1 MLKRAAPNS
10 EGPSKSVSTSC
21 ISFLLVL
28 SQFLDQF
35 DTFYRVRKDS
45 SGKEREDPSMY
56 LGSAGY
62 AYALHR
68 VLKFLRYDAL
78 SAAEPL
84 YDLGKVQE
92 LFGHSIAYNLEVL
105 KKDVDKKFEQHTNSF
120 FMAAS
125 VGLNT
130 LLFLEKME
138 HIPAE

>member
-1 MLKRAAPNS
+1 
-10 EGPSKSVSTSC
+10 
-21 ISFLLVL
+21 
-28 SQFLDQF
+28 
-35 DTFYRVRKDS
+35 
-45 SGKEREDPSMY
+45 
-56 LGSAGY
+56 
-62 AYALHR
+62 
-68 VLKFLRYDAL
+68 
-78 SAAEPL
+78 
-84 YDLGKVQE
+84 VQE